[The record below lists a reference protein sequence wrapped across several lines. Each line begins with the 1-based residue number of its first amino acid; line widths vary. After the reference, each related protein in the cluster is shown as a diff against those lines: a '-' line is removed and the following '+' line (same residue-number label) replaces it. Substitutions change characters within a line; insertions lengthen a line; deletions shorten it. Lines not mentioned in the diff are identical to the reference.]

1 MQGTAFRSS
10 SIFAPLRSLIT
21 HRSQQTAMLSCRAAK
36 VSACVPKPAESAF
49 HVTTPSGERAWVHSS
64 TGERTNSLPTHSH
77 QTQRRGVFP
86 RPRRPRLPG
95 RPYRRR
101 VCRRPHRRCRYDTC
115 CFPTE
120 VSHPVSLALALALA
134 LARQYPSPSGSRYVS
149 YIYMVFEFG
158 STTRSVP
165 SITIPPPTTRQG
177 PDGFS
182 PNPDFVSSVEELFPD
197 KSTKIC
203 VGCLSGKRSEA
214 ATAALE
220 QAGYLSFE

>member
-101 VCRRPHRRCRYDTC
+101 VCRRPHRRCRYGRFAPRPPHTNTPAHVFARERMTETGYTC
-115 CFPTE
+115 CFLPRSPTQ
-120 VSHPVSLALALALA
+120 SHSHSHSHSHSLASIRPRLAQGMYHI
-134 LARQYPSPSGSRYVS
+134 LARRRDPSPLSR
-149 YIYMVFEFG
+149 FLPQPLA
-158 STTRSVP
+158 RVP
-165 SITIPPPTTRQG
+165 TDSRPIPT
-177 PDGFS
+177 S
-182 PNPDFVSSVEELFPD
+182 
-197 KSTKIC
+197 
-203 VGCLSGKRSEA
+203 
-214 ATAALE
+214 
-220 QAGYLSFE
+220 

>member
-115 CFPTE
+115 CFLRRSPTQ
-120 VSHPVSLALALALA
+120 SHSHSHSHSHSLASIRPRLAQGMYHIWCLNWLDDAIRPL
-134 LARQYPSPSGSRYVS
+134 YHDSSPNHSPGSRRILAQSRLREQRRGALPRQVDQDLRR
-149 YIYMVFEFG
+149 VPQWQAKRG
-158 STTRSVP
+158 SDGRTR
-165 SITIPPPTTRQG
+165 
-177 PDGFS
+177 
-182 PNPDFVSSVEELFPD
+182 
-197 KSTKIC
+197 
-203 VGCLSGKRSEA
+203 
-214 ATAALE
+214 
-220 QAGYLSFE
+220 AGRVQ